1 MGIQSCA
8 AVIGKDA
15 YRKRITMTT
24 SDPVLYPLPQS
35 DAESIRQ
42 DAARARLDLADTV
55 EALAA
60 RLNVRRQVFRKIRSA
75 SRRSAPAWAAG
86 AGAASVVILARLAH
100 SGSRP
105 AHRRRWA
112 AGGVATAVSVVTYVA
127 IDRRHRPNRQAQPGW
142 QSVAI
147 ESTAPVVASAPAVE
161 PSSLAPNPAGRDVVD
176 VLLDQ
181 HRQIDGMFAWV
192 RSTEGVARREAF
204 AALVEFVHRHERAE
218 QKIVHPVLAALDGPA
233 ARAVADRRDEEGTAD
248 RSIAS
253 LIRRGVDNHRFAAD
267 FDELRD
273 QVRVHA
279 THEEAVEFPL
289 LRARVPDDRLV
300 TMANQVQAAQAE
312 PW

>member
-1 MGIQSCA
+1 
-8 AVIGKDA
+8 
-15 YRKRITMTT
+15 MTT
-24 SDPVLYPLPQS
+24 SDPVLYPLPQT
-35 DAESIRQ
+35 DAESIGQ
-42 DAARARLDLADTV
+42 DAARTRLDLADTV
-55 EALAA
+55 GALSA
-60 RLNVRRQVFRKIRSA
+60 RLNVRRQVFRRIRAA
-75 SRRSAPAWAAG
+75 SRRTAPAWAAG
-86 AGAASVVILARLAH
+86 VGAASVVILARLALA
-100 SGSRP
+100 GSRRP
-105 AHRRRWA
+105 HRRRWA

-127 IDRRHRPNRQAQPGW
+127 IDRRHGPNRQPERRPHGM
-142 QSVAI
+142 AI
-147 ESTAPVVASAPAVE
+147 ELTSPVAVSASSVE
-161 PSSLAPNPAGRDVVD
+161 PGSLAPNPAGRDVVD

-233 ARAVADRRDEEGTAD
+233 AQAVADRRDEEGTAD

-279 THEEAVEFPL
+279 AHEEAVEFPL
-289 LRARVPDDRLV
+289 LRARVPGDRLV